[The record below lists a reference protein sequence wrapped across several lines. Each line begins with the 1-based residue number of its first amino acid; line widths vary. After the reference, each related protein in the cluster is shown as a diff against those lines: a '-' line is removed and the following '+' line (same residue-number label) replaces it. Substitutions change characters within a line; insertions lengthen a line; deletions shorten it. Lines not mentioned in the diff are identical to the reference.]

1 MDDDLDRWTTV
12 ADKLPEYFK
21 HLCFQM
27 KSFDQETRT
36 YKFLI
41 PHLQKL
47 RQQNNLKSL
56 AFPKCF
62 YGSAEKQLL
71 LMENLKAQNY
81 STVVKKPE
89 RKFND

>member
-1 MDDDLDRWTTV
+1 
-12 ADKLPEYFK
+12 
-21 HLCFQM
+21 M
-27 KSFDQETRT
+27 KAFDQETRT

-47 RQQNNLKSL
+47 RQRNNLKPL
-56 AFPKCF
+56 AFPKCY
-62 YGSAEKQLL
+62 YGSAEKQLI